1 MFRLFNLFV
10 ILIYLTYVVSL
21 SDVDRACANTYSD
34 AASNDDLLGTWYDV
48 FKFAHNLNLPPSSSC
63 RESVV
68 TRANQSE
75 VQRYSEAYRL
85 NNPYS
90 FDDNPVL
97 INDNFF
103 FGMLMGKTATRFY
116 VSDPNTTFYREDSYE
131 ARVYRRIN
139 DEYMLFHRCAMRGN
153 VKWLLSKKRNPSTAE
168 LNEVIKSIEPE
179 VRDFQTQ
186 RFCA

>member
-10 ILIYLTYVVSL
+10 ILIYFRYVISL

-48 FKFAHNLNLPPSSSC
+48 YKFSLNLNLPPTSTC

-75 VQRYSEAYRL
+75 VQRYSKAYRL
-85 NNPYS
+85 DNPYS

-97 INDNFF
+97 MNDDYF
-103 FGMLMGKTATRFY
+103 FGMLMGKTETRFY
-116 VSDPNTTFYREDSYE
+116 IYDPNTIFYQEDRYE
-131 ARVYRRIN
+131 ARVYRKVN
-139 DEYMLFHRCAMRGN
+139 EEYMLYHRCAMRGHE
-153 VKWLLSKKRNPSTAE
+153 KWLVSKKRNPSTAE

-179 VRDFQTQ
+179 VRNLQTQ
-186 RFCA
+186 RFCH